1 MKLAPAIRREG
12 RLVLT
17 IGKQGESLELVKV
30 GLVATAEREL
40 HGELVGVLKIW
51 DEGWK
56 VENDLESEEEAE
68 IKMIFLFPMVK
79 TMGTG

>member
-1 MKLAPAIRREG
+1 MEP
-12 RLVLT
+12 VL
-17 IGKQGESLELVKV
+17 V
-30 GLVATAEREL
+30 GLVAAAEREL
-40 HGELVGVLKIW
+40 HWGLAGVLKIW

-79 TMGTG
+79 TMGMIDIFVNPRLKPWA